1 MTAMKSF
8 SAGNAAATSFLAK
21 PKILV
26 SILNWNSAAKTLH
39 CLSSIQNEQAITG
52 SVADVSVRVL
62 DNGSRSEDRAALQAS
77 LSAFVTLQCLPVNLS
92 FTGGHNLAITSAI
105 ADNYDFI
112 WLINNNAEV
121 VPGTLLKLV
130 NEI

>member
-52 SVADVSVRVL
+52 SVADVSVLVL
-62 DNGSRSEDRAALQAS
+62 DN
-77 LSAFVTLQCLPVNLS
+77 
-92 FTGGHNLAITSAI
+92 
-105 ADNYDFI
+105 
-112 WLINNNAEV
+112 
-121 VPGTLLKLV
+121 
-130 NEI
+130 